1 MDHLPHPR
9 RRPGAARRTGGGVME
24 IVLVAAMA
32 EKGVT
37 AGRGGL
43 PWRIKSDMQRFRALT
58 WGKPAVVGRKT
69 YLSFDRKPLPG
80 RTNIVVS
87 RAPDFAAPGAIVA
100 ASLPAAL
107 AVARGDALRRAS
119 DAIMV
124 VGGADIYAQ
133 AMPLADRLEVT
144 HIHAQC
150 EGDAVVPA
158 IDPALLREGAPTVG
172 SARPGGDPCYH
183 TVTYVR
189 VRPLAAVRD
198 APAR

>member
-1 MDHLPHPR
+1 MD
-9 RRPGAARRTGGGVME
+9 
-24 IVLVAAMA
+24 IVLIAAVAQN
-32 EKGVT
+32 GVI
-37 AGRGGL
+37 GRDGGL

-58 WGKPAVVGRKT
+58 WGKPVVVGRKT

-87 RAPDFAAPGAIVA
+87 RAPDFALPGAIVA

-107 AVARGDALRRAS
+107 AVARGDALRRGG

-144 HIHAQC
+144 HIQAQC
-150 EGDAVVPA
+150 EGDAVFPA
-158 IDPALLREGAPTVG
+158 IDPAIWREAARTVV
-172 SARPGGDPCYH
+172 SPGPGDDAGYH
-183 TVTYVR
+183 AVTYVR

>member
-1 MDHLPHPR
+1 
-9 RRPGAARRTGGGVME
+9 ME
-24 IVLVAAMA
+24 IVLVVAVA
-32 EKGVT
+32 ENGII
-37 AGRGGL
+37 GREGGL

-58 WGKPAVVGRKT
+58 WGRPIVVGRKT

-87 RAPDFAAPGAIVA
+87 RDFAAPGAIVA

-107 AVARGDALRRAS
+107 AVARGDALRRGS

-124 VGGADIYAQ
+124 VGGADIYVQ

-144 HIHAQC
+144 HIQARC
-150 EGDAVVPA
+150 EGDAVFPA
-158 IDPALLREGAPTVG
+158 IDPAIWHEA
-172 SARPGGDPCYH
+172 ARAVFSPGPGDDAGYH
-183 TVTYVR
+183 AVTYVR
-189 VRPLAAVRD
+189 VSPLDAVRD

>member
-1 MDHLPHPR
+1 MDHRPHPR
-9 RRPGAARRTGGGVME
+9 RRRGAARTTGGGLME

-32 EKGVT
+32 ENGVI
-37 AGRGGL
+37 GRNGGL

-100 ASLPAAL
+100 PSLPAAL
-107 AVARGDALRRAS
+107 EVARGDALRRAS

-133 AMPLADRLEVT
+133 AMPLGDRLPSHRVRRRPT
-144 HIHAQC
+144 SRNSCA
-150 EGDAVVPA
+150 
-158 IDPALLREGAPTVG
+158 GARTS
-172 SARPGGDPCYH
+172 SAR
-183 TVTYVR
+183 
-189 VRPLAAVRD
+189 
-198 APAR
+198 